1 MKQAKNTSKC
11 TPPPQGHQTQ
21 CYFLAY
27 WPQQATAWNP
37 YRTPAKMRVKG
48 FFNFLWIHHKTTM
61 QAEAARCF
69 LPGNIPENW
78 AVHDQSGWRN
88 SQSYT
93 SPDCT
98 GFAPVAGENPLTPF
112 QQITFAGD
120 PHNKVQRGDW
130 LMTTGQNI
138 KKGIFQLALNW
149 SHSFRYQCRLRCRLW
164 LWSLLQW
171 IFFERYYF

>member
-138 KKGIFQLALNW
+138 KKK
-149 SHSFRYQCRLRCRLW
+149 SFSW
-164 LWSLLQW
+164 L
-171 IFFERYYF
+171 